1 LIYPS
6 PENLVALGE
15 IIWVNAL
22 LSGDNAL
29 VIALA
34 CRNLHGRQRWIGMGL
49 GAALA
54 VVLRIIFTIFIV
66 ELLRIPFL
74 KIGAGLVLLWIAI
87 KLIADT
93 HDNDE
98 NSVEAGETLFYAV
111 RSVVIADVAMSI
123 DNVLAISAIA
133 TGNITL
139 LIIGVAISIPFVV
152 AGASLIMNI
161 LAKFPILIWAGG
173 ALLGWVSGT
182 MIAEE
187 PDVEAALASV
197 PQGDVVLGS
206 ACALLVLA
214 VAWAMKKRRSH
225 DAVAASN
232 PTDKETL
239 P

>member
-34 CRNLHGRQRWIGMGL
+34 CRNLHGWIGMGL

>member
-1 LIYPS
+1 
-6 PENLVALGE
+6 
-15 IIWVNAL
+15 
-22 LSGDNAL
+22 
-29 VIALA
+29 
-34 CRNLHGRQRWIGMGL
+34 
-49 GAALA
+49 
-54 VVLRIIFTIFIV
+54 
-66 ELLRIPFL
+66 
-74 KIGAGLVLLWIAI
+74 
-87 KLIADT
+87 
-93 HDNDE
+93 
-98 NSVEAGETLFYAV
+98 
-111 RSVVIADVAMSI
+111 VVIADVAMSI

>member
-6 PENLVALGE
+6 PESLVAIGE

-34 CRNLHGRQRWIGMGL
+34 CRNLHGRQRWIGMTL

-54 VVLRIIFTIFIV
+54 VVLRIVFTIFIV
-66 ELLRIPFL
+66 ELLQIPFL
-74 KIGAGLVLLWIAI
+74 KVGAGLILLWIAV

-93 HDNDE
+93 HDSDE
-98 NSVEAGETLFYAV
+98 NSIEAGETLFYAV
-111 RSVVIADVAMSI
+111 RSVIIADVAMSI

-152 AGASLIMNI
+152 AGATLIMNI

-187 PDVEAALASV
+187 PDLTALLSSV
-197 PQGDVVLGS
+197 PRLDVTLGI
-206 ACALLVLA
+206 ACALLVLG
-214 VAWAMKKRRSH
+214 VAWAMRQRTH
-225 DAVAASN
+225 NTVPASR

>member
-6 PENLVALGE
+6 PESLVAIGE

-34 CRNLHGRQRWIGMGL
+34 CRNLHGRQRWTGMAL

-54 VVLRIIFTIFIV
+54 VVLRIVFTIFIV

-74 KIGAGLVLLWIAI
+74 KIGAGLILLWIAI

-93 HDNDE
+93 HDE
-98 NSVEAGETLFYAV
+98 TEGVEAGDTLFHAV

-133 TGNITL
+133 TGNLTL

-161 LAKFPILIWAGG
+161 LTKFPILVWAGG

-187 PDVEAALASV
+187 PAVTTMLAGVPRVDIALGTV
-197 PQGDVVLGS
+197 
-206 ACALLVLA
+206 CALFVVV
-214 VAWAMKKRRSH
+214 VAWAMKRRARAGRQA
-225 DAVAASN
+225 DAA
-232 PTDKETL
+232 DKEAS